1 MNPFDIYILH
11 LLNAAAG
18 RNHILARAIATFTTF
33 APLVLLGLLLLTF
46 LPRGRLVRER
56 RRGAI
61 VAGIAGVAGVLVSVL
76 VGMFVYRARPFAAL
90 PPGDVTLLI
99 PHAADSSFPSDHAM
113 GSAAIAA
120 AIWSLGGGPARAVF
134 ATVAVLIAASRVA
147 VGAHW
152 PTDALSSLLI
162 GALVGVGAVRAMR
175 PLYPLIDR
183 LVDWYG
189 RLESRVISD
198 RR

>member
-1 MNPFDIYILH
+1 MSPFDIYILH
-11 LLNAAAG
+11 LLNAAAR
-18 RNHILARAIATFTTF
+18 RNHALAMAIATFTTC

-46 LPRGRLVRER
+46 LPRGRRIRER

-113 GSAAIAA
+113 GSAAMAA
-120 AIWSLGGGPARAVF
+120 AIWALGDPARAVF
-134 ATVAVLIAASRVA
+134 AAVAVLIAASRVA

-152 PTDALSSLLI
+152 PTDVLSSLLI
-162 GALVGVGAVRAMR
+162 GGLVGLGAVRAMR